1 MTAPADRAAVAAE
14 VAKGVRL
21 FNHGRYLDAQQV
33 WEEAWREASPADRG
47 FLEGLVQLGAGLHL
61 RTRRGAGRG
70 AVHLLSQAMVALDDY
85 QPSKF
90 GVDVTAAIAEV
101 TAYVDW
107 LRTLDRPHRL
117 LDRLRIPRLR

>member
-1 MTAPADRAAVAAE
+1 MTAPADAGAVAAA

-33 WEEAWREASPADRG
+33 WEAAWRCAPTAERG
-47 FLEGLVQLGAGLHL
+47 FLEALVQLGAGLHM

-70 AVHLLSQAMVALDDY
+70 AVHLLSQAMVALDEY
-85 QPSKF
+85 QPSHF
-90 GVDVTAAIAEV
+90 GVDVSAAITEF

-107 LRTLDRPHRL
+107 LRSIDRPHRF
-117 LDRLRIPRLR
+117 LDRLRIPRLH

>member
-1 MTAPADRAAVAAE
+1 VTAPVDVAAAVH
-14 VAKGVRL
+14 KGVRL

-33 WEEAWREASPADRG
+33 WEAAWRCASPADRA
-47 FLEGLVQLGAGLHL
+47 FLEALVQLGAGLHL

-85 QPSKF
+85 QPSTF
-90 GVDVTAAIAEV
+90 GVDVTVTIAEF

-107 LRTLDRPHRL
+107 LRTIDRPHRL